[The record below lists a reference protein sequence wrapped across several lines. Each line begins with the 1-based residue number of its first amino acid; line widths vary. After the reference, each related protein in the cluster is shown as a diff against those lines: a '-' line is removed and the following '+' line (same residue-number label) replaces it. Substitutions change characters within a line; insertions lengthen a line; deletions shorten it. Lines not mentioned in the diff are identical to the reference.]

1 MQKYKFGGS
10 WEFFIL
16 YLSLLKFSGHIRIVF
31 AFFDGVRYSNV

>member
-16 YLSLLKFSGHIRIVF
+16 YLYF
-31 AFFDGVRYSNV
+31 AKIFRTYPNSICFF